1 MPTQAELERRAR
13 TDTGKKSFAQ
23 DVKDRLAAGKSIEQ
37 AMSEARSGREQTI
50 DPTTGAPV
58 FGGVR
63 RGTAGD
69 GIGAIEDPA
78 IAAREAQERLL
89 RAQREAQIAGL
100 RGARTGSLAALE
112 QQRGRVEPAFL
123 QQRTGL
129 RTQAQ
134 QAGRQTEASLAARGL
149 ARSGAQTQSD
159 IARQIALQQGLT
171 ESGQQQ
177 AEVLAGIAAGEAGVE
192 RQFQTG
198 LAQAEAGAA
207 TQQAQFEIEQIRAQQ
222 AAGVRAGEL
231 ESARTFQIQQQ
242 AQADLITQRM
252 READLAIED
261 ARRTQDYEREDQLL
275 RLRSDLD
282 KEAIRLRAQL
292 TPARGGG
299 AGGLTFTQE
308 RTVFQDR
315 VRSGLAGIESVLA
328 GLPEGTPVAQQ
339 DTAVINQL
347 RNLIAQGADPS
358 VVNEMAR
365 QAGLTSPEDQARIFT
380 TTRDIAGGVQMPT
393 SREIYQKGL
402 TTPGFGG

>member
-1 MPTQAELERRAR
+1 MATQAELERRAR

-50 DPTTGAPV
+50 DPGTGAPV
-58 FGGVR
+58 FGAVR
-63 RGTAGD
+63 RGSAVD
-69 GIGAIEDPA
+69 GISRIEDPA

-100 RGARTGSLAALE
+100 RGARGGSLAALE

-134 QAGRQTEASLAARGL
+134 QAGRQTEAALAARGL

-171 ESGQQQ
+171 ESGQQEAQ
-177 AEVLAGIAAGEAGVE
+177 ALAGIAAGEATVE

-222 AAGVRAGEL
+222 AQAVQAQQLEATRGFEL
-231 ESARTFQIQQQ
+231 QQQQQ
-242 AQADLITQRM
+242 ADALAQRQAEIDFQ
-252 READLAIED
+252 IEE
-261 ARRTQDYEREDQLL
+261 ARRLQDFEREDELARIKSGL
-275 RLRSDLD
+275 RQD
-282 KEAIRLRAQL
+282 EIRLRAQL

-299 AGGLTFTQE
+299 GAGGLTFTQE
-308 RTVFQDR
+308 RQVFGDQ
-315 VRSGLAGIESVLA
+315 VKAGLASINAIISRM
-328 GLPEGTPVAQQ
+328 PEGTDPDDPRVVSTILQ
-339 DTAVINQL
+339 QL
-347 RNLIAQGADPS
+347 RALRAQGVSDDVIEQIALQS
-358 VVNEMAR
+358 
-365 QAGLTSPEDQARIFT
+365 GISPERITPT
-380 TTRDIAGGVQMPT
+380 TQNVLGQFQIPT
-393 SREIYQKGL
+393 
-402 TTPGFGG
+402 FGQ